1 MNINRHPQYVIN
13 GTVSKELDFL
23 ISALSERNPFMDVS
37 AFMDWFETRRNAHL
51 FNVEKIS
58 FEDLDQWSF
67 GTTTGNLCH
76 TSGKFFTIE
85 GILVETNVG
94 PISQWSQPIINQPE
108 IGILGILAK
117 KFNGVLHFLMQAKME
132 PGNIGFVQLGPTVQA
147 TRSNYTRVHL
157 GKSPAYLEYFLNKS
171 SSTVLIDSLQS
182 EQGGRFLFKRNRNII
197 IETTREVELLED
209 YCWLTLAQIHK
220 LISQDNLVNM
230 DARSVLSCIS
240 FAAPELKDIDST
252 KLNLNIKKLGAV
264 DASKI
269 PTDLDSFQSRV
280 IASAIDSRGALHDS
294 NEIISWFTELK
305 VCCELNVERIPLKF
319 VKNWLKTEN
328 QIHHEKG
335 KYFSIIAI
343 AVQAGNREV
352 IQWTQPLIN
361 PQTTGLIAYITKNIN
376 GTLHFLVQ
384 AKVEPGNFD
393 TIEMAPTV
401 QCITDSFEQDKPE
414 EPPAFLD
421 YILKVPPDKIRSSTM
436 QSEEGG
442 RFYRESNRCLII
454 EVDDDFSLEV
464 PKNFIWLTLGQIK
477 EFIKYN
483 NYINIEGRCLLSS
496 IRFV

>member
-1 MNINRHPQYVIN
+1 MIMH
-13 GTVSKELDFL
+13 D
-23 ISALSERNPFMDVS
+23 
-37 AFMDWFETRRNAHL
+37 
-51 FNVEKIS
+51 
-58 FEDLDQWSF
+58 
-67 GTTTGNLCH
+67 
-76 TSGKFFTIE
+76 
-85 GILVETNVG
+85 
-94 PISQWSQPIINQPE
+94 
-108 IGILGILAK
+108 
-117 KFNGVLHFLMQAKME
+117 
-132 PGNIGFVQLGPTVQA
+132 
-147 TRSNYTRVHL
+147 
-157 GKSPAYLEYFLNKS
+157 YLEYFLNKS

-252 KLNLNIKKLGAV
+252 KLNLNIKKLDAV

-414 EPPAFLD
+414 ERPAFLD
-421 YILKVPPDKIRSSTM
+421 YILKTKVK
-436 QSEEGG
+436 
-442 RFYRESNRCLII
+442 
-454 EVDDDFSLEV
+454 
-464 PKNFIWLTLGQIK
+464 
-477 EFIKYN
+477 
-483 NYINIEGRCLLSS
+483 
-496 IRFV
+496 